1 MTDFKFKDEEV
12 TQLMKLLSAAEERIA
27 CHRKIIIH
35 EEETIKQLR
44 PILRKYCNHVW
55 VNDSLEPSKK
65 RCQKCLLLQNADFI

>member
-35 EEETIKQLR
+35 EEETIK
-44 PILRKYCNHVW
+44 H
-55 VNDSLEPSKK
+55 
-65 RCQKCLLLQNADFI
+65 